1 MSRKSLVLA
10 AATVALIAASPAVAD
25 QAKTI
30 TATGTAQI
38 KVVPRNRNSN
48 SSIKAAVQAA
58 QQAAVPAAL
67 QDAREYALQYAQA
80 VGFTLGPVLSV
91 SDAQGNGF
99 VFGPY
104 GGPLGVY
111 SPFGPN
117 QFCGIRR
124 PVIVRPGAPNRPP
137 KVIRLKPRRV
147 CIVPPFVTKTLTV
160 TYSAT

>member
-1 MSRKSLVLA
+1 MSRSSLVLA
-10 AATVALIAASPAVAD
+10 SVITGLITASPAVAD

-38 KVVPRNRNSN
+38 KVLPRNRNSN

-67 QDAREYALQYAQA
+67 HEAHEYGLQYAQA
-80 VGFTLGPVLSV
+80 VGLTLGPVLSV
-91 SDAQGNGF
+91 SDAPSSGF
-99 VFGPY
+99 GFGPY
-104 GGPLGVY
+104 AGPFGIY

-117 QFCGIRR
+117 QFCGISR
-124 PVIVRPGAPNRPP
+124 PVVVKRVAPNRPP

-147 CIVPPFVTKTLTV
+147 CIIPPFVSKTLTV